1 LKSTLQ
7 GFGRPTE
14 FTKNRN
20 LRKTHRQE
28 IFIEEIH
35 MEPIDL
41 RSDTVTKPT
50 PEMREAMAEA
60 EVGDDVY
67 RDDPTVNRLEEL
79 AAGMMGKDASIF
91 VPSGTMGNLIAL
103 LVHCRRGD
111 EVIVGNQSHIY
122 LNEAGG
128 MSALGGI
135 QPCPVPNQK
144 DGTLLLD
151 DLLASIRT
159 EDVHHPITRLI
170 CLENTQN
177 ICGGVPLTP
186 EYTHQVGKLAQ
197 QNGLLL
203 HVDGARIFNAA
214 VSQNVSVQDLVKPA
228 DSVMFCL
235 SKGLAAPVGS
245 ILAGSQKFIARA
257 RHIRKMLG
265 GGMRQV
271 GILAAAGIISLEKMT
286 ARLADDHARA
296 KNLADGLRNIAGL
309 AVDPGSPHTN
319 MVYLNLMDGI
329 RDGAPQISEK
339 MKRYGILLDAENTRR
354 FRLVTHYWIDDV
366 AVERT
371 ITAFHQVLNYRFQ

>member
-1 LKSTLQ
+1 
-7 GFGRPTE
+7 
-14 FTKNRN
+14 
-20 LRKTHRQE
+20 
-28 IFIEEIH
+28 
-35 MEPIDL
+35 MDYVDL

-67 RDDPTVNRLEEL
+67 GDDPTVNHLEEL
-79 AAGMMGKDASIF
+79 AAEILGKEAALF

-103 LVHCRRGD
+103 LVHCQRGD

-135 QPCPVPNQK
+135 QPCPVQNQP
-144 DGTLLLD
+144 DGTLALD
-151 DLLASIRT
+151 DIFTSIRT

-186 EYTHQVGKLAQ
+186 DYTRQVGELART
-197 QNGLLL
+197 NKLLL
-203 HVDGARIFNAA
+203 HIDGARIFNAA
-214 VSQNVSVQDLVKPA
+214 VAQDIPVKGLVEPA

-235 SKGLAAPVGS
+235 SKGLASPIGSMVVGTR
-245 ILAGSQKFIARA
+245 KFIARA

-271 GILAAAGIISLEKMT
+271 GIVAAAGIVSLERMT
-286 ARLADDHARA
+286 KRLGEDHARA
-296 KNLADGLRNIAGL
+296 KKMADGLRQVKGL
-309 AVDPGSPHTN
+309 AVDSNSPHTN
-319 MVYLNLMDGI
+319 MVYLNLSEDV
-329 RDGAPQISEK
+329 QINSIQIGER
-339 MKRYGILLDAENTRR
+339 MKKLGVLVDADNTRR
-354 FRLVTHYWIDDV
+354 FRLVTHYWIDDA
-366 AVERT
+366 AVEKAVS
-371 ITAFHQVLNYRFQ
+371 AFREVLN